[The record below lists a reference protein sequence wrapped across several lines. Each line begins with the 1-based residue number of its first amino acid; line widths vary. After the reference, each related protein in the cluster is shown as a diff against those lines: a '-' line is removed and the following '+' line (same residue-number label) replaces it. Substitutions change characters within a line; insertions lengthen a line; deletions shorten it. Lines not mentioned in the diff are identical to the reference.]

1 MVCVFATRLSKK
13 FWVAERSKCQVPH
26 IRKFFVF
33 LYFPGKKQKF
43 FFVVDDIYIVENVV
57 VEK

>member
-1 MVCVFATRLSKK
+1 MPGSAY
-13 FWVAERSKCQVPH
+13 
-26 IRKFFVF
+26 RKVLF